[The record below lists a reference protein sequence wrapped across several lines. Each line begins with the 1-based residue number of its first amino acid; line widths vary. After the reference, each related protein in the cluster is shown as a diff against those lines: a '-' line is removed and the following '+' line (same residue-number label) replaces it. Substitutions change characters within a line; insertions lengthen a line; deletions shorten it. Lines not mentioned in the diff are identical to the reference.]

1 LKLLFESIVAAI
13 LEAKITIKFNFYGL
27 EVKMETS
34 LKKTLV
40 KLKPAAVVVM
50 V

>member
-1 LKLLFESIVAAI
+1 MAAI
-13 LEAKITIKFNFYGL
+13 LEAKITIKVNFIGL

-34 LKKTLV
+34 LKKAMA